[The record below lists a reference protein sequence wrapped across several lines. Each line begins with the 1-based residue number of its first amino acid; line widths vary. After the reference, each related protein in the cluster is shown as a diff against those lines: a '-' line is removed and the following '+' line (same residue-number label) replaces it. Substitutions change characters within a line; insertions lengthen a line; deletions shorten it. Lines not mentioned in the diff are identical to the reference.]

1 MSQIPKPDRRNR
13 RLETRN
19 HESRPK
25 RRAVV
30 SAGALRAETYLWLAQ
45 RVSAMVLA
53 ICVTVHIATMI
64 VAVQGGLSASEIV
77 ERIGGNKIWLAFYL
91 IFVLSVVIHAPIGL
105 KTILREMT
113 PLPAN
118 RITLLVGLFA
128 GLIAVLGF
136 RAAIGLYGLGA

>member
-1 MSQIPKPDRRNR
+1 M
-13 RLETRN
+13 
-19 HESRPK
+19 
-25 RRAVV
+25 

-53 ICVTVHIATMI
+53 LCVTVHIATMI

-136 RAAIGLYGLGA
+136 RAAIGLYGLGI